1 VSKFSAEANLSDV
14 KHSFPWEL
22 RLSPISRLRK
32 PLNFFV
38 DNPIVLP
45 RGPCACRLTFRYTS
59 PPPFEMGF

>member
-1 VSKFSAEANLSDV
+1 
-14 KHSFPWEL
+14 
-22 RLSPISRLRK
+22 LSPISRLRK

-45 RGPCACRLTFRYTS
+45 RGPCACRLTFRYTL